1 MALWAK
7 IKSLL
12 DPGLGD
18 PPDAPKLDASSQSA
32 LSASLKAL
40 PAGERGWITMPEA
53 RSLFSA
59 MSDQQAFGE
68 LDDQGRS
75 NLAAFAARREQRSSY
90 DFMPVE
96 GRLYFTR
103 RAN

>member
-1 MALWAK
+1 MGLLAK
-7 IKSLL
+7 IKSFF
-12 DPGLGD
+12 DPGLGG
-18 PPDAPKLDASSQSA
+18 PPDAPKLAASSQSA
-32 LSASLKAL
+32 LSASLRAL

-68 LDDQGRS
+68 LDDQGKS

-103 RAN
+103 KAD